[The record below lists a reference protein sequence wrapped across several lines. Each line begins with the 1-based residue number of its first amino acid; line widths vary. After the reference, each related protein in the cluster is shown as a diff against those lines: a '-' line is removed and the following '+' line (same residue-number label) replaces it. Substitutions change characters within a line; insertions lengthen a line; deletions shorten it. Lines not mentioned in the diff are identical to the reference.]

1 MVQEKSIIA
10 IDSQFTKYDA
20 INKKSSNLPAIT
32 INLSLAKTKARHFA
46 HFSRGESNAPLLF
59 FDIFVRFI
67 HKPSN
72 CNLNQFRRPNL
83 I

>member
-20 INKKSSNLPAIT
+20 INKKSPNLPAIT

-46 HFSRGESNAPLLF
+46 HFSRGESNAQLLF

-67 HKPSN
+67 HKPSA
-72 CNLNQFRRPNL
+72 CC
-83 I
+83 